1 MTKSTN
7 VIRYWMPHD
16 QHQPRKV
23 SFSTYAQALDMLNF
37 YQGAG
42 FRCELLPPGF

>member
-16 QHQPRKV
+16 QTNPRKV

-42 FRCELLPPGF
+42 FRCELLAPGL